1 VVITIEPG
9 VYFIPMLLEK
19 MIAETPD
26 HGCDLALIETLKP
39 FGGIRIE
46 DNVVVRHEG
55 PLNLSRASFAE
66 LG

>member
-1 VVITIEPG
+1 V
-9 VYFIPMLLEK
+9 EK
-19 MIAETPD
+19 MIAETPE

-66 LG
+66 LS